1 MVTVASSEDESV
13 YHLPVMVE
21 EVIQGLVNDPN
32 GVYVDATIGGGGHGE
47 AVLRALGE
55 KGHLIACDRDTA
67 ALNEAGRRLR
77 PFGGQVSFLQCAFS
91 SLAQLVAP
99 QLRRHEAD
107 GAAGILADLGV
118 SSHQIDEASR
128 GFSYHQDGPLDMRMD
143 RSTGVPAIDLLHDIK
158 QADLVKLIFDYG
170 EERRAK
176 AVASAICRQRDAG
189 TLATTADLRNAI
201 ASTSPRML
209 NKTLARVFQAVRIAV
224 NGELDQL
231 SQFIDRSV
239 DLLAPE
245 GRLVVIAYHSL
256 EDRIVKTR
264 MAPKVKGCVCP
275 PRLPACVCGQLP
287 TFKAHGRV
295 HMAAAAEI
303 ARNPRAR
310 SARLRAGRRTAAPA
324 WTNAATAAGG
334 RA

>member
-1 MVTVASSEDESV
+1 MSTPVETRSEDSS

-21 EVIQGLVNDPN
+21 EVLSGLVKDPD
-32 GVYVDATIGGGGHGE
+32 GVFVDATIGGGGHGE
-47 AVLRALGE
+47 AILRAIGDS
-55 KGHLIACDRDTA
+55 GHLIACDRDPA

-91 SLAQLVAP
+91 SLAQSVAP
-99 QLRRHEAD
+99 HVRRHEAA

-143 RSTGVPAIDLLHDIK
+143 RSTGVPAIDFLHGIE
-158 QADLVKLIFDYG
+158 QVALMRLIRDYG

-176 AVASAICRQRDAG
+176 AIAAAICRHRDQG
-189 TLATTADLRNAI
+189 KLATTGDLRDAVV
-201 ASTSPRML
+201 STFPKML

-224 NGELDQL
+224 NAELDEL
-231 SQFIDRSV
+231 SEFVDRSAE
-239 DLLAPE
+239 LLAPE

-264 MAPKVKGCVCP
+264 MAPRVKGCICP
-275 PRLPACVCGQLP
+275 PRLPACVCGLSP
-287 TFKAHGRV
+287 SFKLHGR
-295 HMAAAAEI
+295 MQTATAAEI
-303 ARNPRAR
+303 SLNPRSR
-310 SARLRAGRRTAAPA
+310 SAKLRVFEKLAA
-324 WTNAATAAGG
+324 
-334 RA
+334 